1 MVRRDLVWARLVAW
15 VAAGLLLATVPF
27 AAALVAVAY
36 APPAQ
41 VEIAGQQVSV
51 QPVLGQDT
59 SQLFNGAL
67 VSPAHE
73 RLAGKDIGVDVD
85 ADWNRLVPSNE
96 RTRRYLVSLW
106 ENPQPAIHRIET
118 AAARQ
123 VLIWAVGGF
132 LVGVSVVA
140 AVVGLTWQRRRRL
153 ATYSLEQ
160 SRFVA
165 SHNRRL
171 RLALVATGVLA
182 ALALDS
188 LAVRVWLHE
197 DQRTLTASTVLRGTP
212 LEGMQVT
219 GLLADVLPFL
229 SVLRPRSEFYDEVS
243 ENLEV
248 ALARLSGLDEGDDD
262 VVFVV
267 AEDFE
272 SVNGMARQ
280 VGLTAQLLDADFIAL
295 TGDLTF
301 AGNPLETYLLD
312 TVDYYS
318 EDRLVLFAPG
328 LHDTTAIVDA
338 AEARG
343 WDVADGTTQEVDGL
357 RVLAAAD
364 PRISTIGNF
373 GTGSVLRDPDVD
385 VDEFVAAT
393 VDRACSDQPDF
404 VLLHDH
410 LLGRDI
416 AESGCAQIAVVDGRS
431 FDFVGP
437 QQVETATFGTS
448 TEFTLGSAG
457 GHVDTQPNPGI
468 IQHPARFAVIVADP
482 DTHTAQY
489 AVVTVQPDATV
500 SVTTLADLTTPYR
513 PR

>member
-1 MVRRDLVWARLVAW
+1 VAW

-280 VGLTAQLLDADFIAL
+280 VGLTAQLLRSV
-295 TGDLTF
+295 
-301 AGNPLETYLLD
+301 E
-312 TVDYYS
+312 
-318 EDRLVLFAPG
+318 R
-328 LHDTTAIVDA
+328 
-338 AEARG
+338 
-343 WDVADGTTQEVDGL
+343 
-357 RVLAAAD
+357 RV
-364 PRISTIGNF
+364 GK
-373 GTGSVLRDPDVD
+373 
-385 VDEFVAAT
+385 EW
-393 VDRACSDQPDF
+393 
-404 VLLHDH
+404 
-410 LLGRDI
+410 
-416 AESGCAQIAVVDGRS
+416 
-431 FDFVGP
+431 
-437 QQVETATFGTS
+437 
-448 TEFTLGSAG
+448 
-457 GHVDTQPNPGI
+457 
-468 IQHPARFAVIVADP
+468 
-482 DTHTAQY
+482 
-489 AVVTVQPDATV
+489 
-500 SVTTLADLTTPYR
+500 
-513 PR
+513 